1 MAIAGGS
8 NEAAKEAFREAL
20 RAEQR
25 AAAAEGALSSLRR
38 QVVTLAGEEA
48 PAPAL
53 LEAIAGRLG
62 AARATLWR
70 LGPSSFEL
78 AAALGSAPKLRF
90 PAPHPFGQPALP
102 PRGWL
107 PKEGLP
113 PQLQTLRGLDEQ
125 LYFVPLERHLLL
137 LGFAILSLPAGR
149 APEAAAFDDLEPLMA
164 LGAQALHHQ
173 WELEDLSARRSALAE
188 EVSEQRRYA
197 QALEASRWGVT
208 QGDRVRLEFLRF
220 ASRS

>member
-1 MAIAGGS
+1 MEIVGGS

-25 AAAAEGALSSLRR
+25 ATAAEGALSSLRR
-38 QVVTLAGEEA
+38 QVVALANAEA

-78 AAALGSAPKLRF
+78 AAALGSAPPKLRF

-113 PQLQTLRGLDEQ
+113 PQLHSLRGLDEQ
-125 LYFVPLERHLLL
+125 LYFVPVERELLL
-137 LGFAILSLPAGR
+137 LGFAILSLPPGR
-149 APEAAAFDDLEPLMA
+149 ALDL
-164 LGAQALHHQ
+164 
-173 WELEDLSARRSALAE
+173 
-188 EVSEQRRYA
+188 
-197 QALEASRWGVT
+197 
-208 QGDRVRLEFLRF
+208 
-220 ASRS
+220 